1 MAAVLWQDMG
11 FRLADVDQLTLDDA
25 LVLEIYAED
34 AEKAMKKAAHEAK
47 RSKRSSTTRRRR

>member
-11 FRLADVDQLTLDDA
+11 FRLSDVDQLTLDDA

-34 AEKAMKKAAHEAK
+34 AEKAMKKAAREAK

>member
-11 FRLADVDQLTLDDA
+11 FRLADVECLTLDDA

-34 AEKAMKKAAHEAK
+34 ADKAMKKAAREAK
-47 RSKRSSTTRRRR
+47 RSKRTTTRRRR